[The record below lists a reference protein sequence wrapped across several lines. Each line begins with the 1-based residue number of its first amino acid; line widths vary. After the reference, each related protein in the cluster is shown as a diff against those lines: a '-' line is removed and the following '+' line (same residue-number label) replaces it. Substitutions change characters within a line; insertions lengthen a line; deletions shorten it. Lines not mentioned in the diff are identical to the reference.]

1 MEPKHRMHPI
11 QKIAQNRADLSALI
25 EYLEGVS
32 PEGDWEERRTHERAL
47 KKAKR
52 LYHFAE
58 AEFSNATAT
67 LSDKELAAIGVRRAA

>member
-1 MEPKHRMHPI
+1 MHPI
-11 QKIAQNRADLSALI
+11 QKISQNRLDLLALV
-25 EYLEGVS
+25 EYLEGMS
-32 PEGDWEERRTHERAL
+32 PKGDWEERRTHERAL

-58 AEFSNATAT
+58 AEFSNAIST